1 MAIVAG
7 VDCETLSVRVSVV
20 DSERALLASAV
31 HEYPLHPKR
40 EDPEYATPSPQDH
53 WRALAAATPE
63 APGKADV
70 SGDPARRARKRFQ
83 GVAACIHRS
92 GAFRSSCTGCIR
104 IHTVTVYSFSTAR
117 RSIASGGG
125 I

>member
-20 DSERALLASAV
+20 DS
-31 HEYPLHPKR
+31 KR
-40 EDPEYATPSPQDH
+40 GDH
-53 WRALAAATPE
+53 
-63 APGKADV
+63 G
-70 SGDPARRARKRFQ
+70 SGPARRARKRFH

-92 GAFRSSCTGCIR
+92 GDFRSSCTGCVR
-104 IHTVTVYSFSTAR
+104 IHTVAVYRFSTAR